1 MKKCFAI
8 FLVLC
13 LVFSLSGCTSGGSSS
28 SIASSRSSSGGE
40 TAVGQTF
47 GSLQSIMTDTSI
59 YNWEDALIIV
69 GRIAEEPFSVR
80 QFGDVRTV
88 EVDQTIYGEL
98 PEEVNLL
105 QMYEFQLDTSKTYL
119 MILIKGGPEAET
131 YSVAGFGEQAA
142 FWIEDGELCGND
154 PDLVQEI
161 LNDTTAQTYA
171 ANGSTPDV
179 NTMDG
184 LADYFAAR
192 VAALG

>member
-8 FLVLC
+8 FLILC

-88 EVDQTIYGEL
+88 EVEQLIYGES

-105 QMYEFQLDTSKTYL
+105 QMYEFQLDTSRTYL

-142 FWIEDGELCGND
+142 FWIEDGELCGNQ
-154 PDLVQEI
+154 PDLVEEI
-161 LNDTTAQTYA
+161 RNDTEAGTYTV
-171 ANGSTPDV
+171 NGEIPDV

>member
-28 SIASSRSSSGGE
+28 STASSRSTSGGE
-40 TAVGQTF
+40 MATGHSF
-47 GSLQSIMTDTSI
+47 DSLQTIMGDTSF
-59 YNWEDALIIV
+59 YNWEDVLIVI

-105 QMYEFQLDTSKTYL
+105 QMYEFQLDTSRTYL
-119 MILIKGGPEAET
+119 LMLQPQSSEVYNVI
-131 YSVAGFGEQAA
+131 GFGEQAA

-154 PDLVQEI
+154 PDLVEEI
-161 LNDTTAQTYA
+161 RNDTAAKTYA
-171 ANGSTPDV
+171 ANGETPDV

-192 VAALG
+192 VAALE

>member
-8 FLVLC
+8 FLILC

-88 EVDQTIYGEL
+88 EVEQLIYGEP

-105 QMYEFQLDTSKTYL
+105 QMYEFQLDTSRTYL

-142 FWIEDGELCGND
+142 FWIEDGELCGNQ
-154 PDLVQEI
+154 PDLVEEI
-161 LNDTTAQTYA
+161 RNDTEAGTYTV
-171 ANGSTPDV
+171 NGEIPDV

>member
-1 MKKCFAI
+1 M
-8 FLVLC
+8 
-13 LVFSLSGCTSGGSSS
+13 
-28 SIASSRSSSGGE
+28 
-40 TAVGQTF
+40 
-47 GSLQSIMTDTSI
+47 
-59 YNWEDALIIV
+59 IV
-69 GRIAEEPFSVR
+69 IGRIAEEPFSVR

-105 QMYEFQLDTSKTYL
+105 QMYEFQLDTSRTYL
-119 MILIKGGPEAET
+119 LMLQPQSSEVYNVI
-131 YSVAGFGEQAA
+131 GFGEQAA
-142 FWIEDGELCGND
+142 FWIEDGELCGNE